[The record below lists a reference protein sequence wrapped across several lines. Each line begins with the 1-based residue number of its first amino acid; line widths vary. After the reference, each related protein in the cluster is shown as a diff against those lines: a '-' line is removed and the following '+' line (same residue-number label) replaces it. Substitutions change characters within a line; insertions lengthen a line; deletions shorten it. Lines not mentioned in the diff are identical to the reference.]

1 MNVFL
6 LDPPRRLLSAF
17 VWIASSN
24 TIGEYQDQD
33 FQISSISWRHY
44 D

>member
-17 VWIASSN
+17 VWISSSN
-24 TIGEYQDQD
+24 TIGE
-33 FQISSISWRHY
+33 SIPPQK
-44 D
+44 